1 MIILPMAPSAMYFLA
16 TCHCK
21 AEVVC
26 EPTCS
31 TRLVS
36 FTVWERCR
44 ASSMV
49 WHMGFSRYTRSE
61 EHTSELQSL
70 RHLVCRLLLEKK
82 KAVRWMPVYL
92 WEQGITETPSLS
104 SSNN

>member
-16 TCHCK
+16 RCHCN

-26 EPTCS
+26 DPTCS

-49 WHMGFSRYTRSE
+49 WHMGFSRYT
-61 EHTSELQSL
+61 SL
-70 RHLVCRLLLEKK
+70 PWSR
-82 KAVRWMPVYL
+82 A
-92 WEQGITETPSLS
+92 S
-104 SSNN
+104 SAMGACQ